1 MAEQSS
7 PSFEHQ
13 VLEADIKRL
22 ATEVQ
27 AHRERAE
34 TSRLSGQELIKKS
47 LQSMASVSSSAQP
60 VSQSAPAS
68 PLPDYAA
75 DASPETKLEIEY
87 LLDMAL
93 HHGIEK
99 ANSEAKN
106 SAPFIV
112 DAFHDA
118 LVTKLYPELQKR
130 GIVK

>member
-22 ATEVQ
+22 AAEVQ
-27 AHRERAE
+27 KNREKPE
-34 TSRLSGQELIKKS
+34 VHGLSDQEILRKS
-47 LQSMASVSSSAQP
+47 IQSLGSSQPATPLQAQP
-60 VSQSAPAS
+60 SDS
-68 PLPDYAA
+68 PLPDYAK
-75 DASPETKLEIEY
+75 DAPAEAKLEIEY

-99 ANSEAKN
+99 ANNEAKK
-106 SAPFIV
+106 SIPFIM